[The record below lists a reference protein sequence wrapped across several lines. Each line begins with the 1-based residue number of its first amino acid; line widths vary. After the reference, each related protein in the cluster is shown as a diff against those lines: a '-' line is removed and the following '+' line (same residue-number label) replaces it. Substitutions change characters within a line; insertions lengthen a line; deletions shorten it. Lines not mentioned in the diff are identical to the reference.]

1 MSGPDPYLRELAEHG
16 FLEGDAARFRAVWER
31 LETSYFERM
40 AAIADPLTGWR
51 DRFRAAAT
59 ETARLVE
66 AHPEVARFL
75 AVDALAAGE
84 LGRELRG
91 VFASRL
97 AALLDSAREELP
109 DRDRVPEATSAWIAG
124 MFFDRVYRRCTMPDA
139 PDLPS
144 QLPELMF
151 LAVSAYFGT
160 EAGLEELVPRPSR
173 GGP

>member
-16 FLEGDAARFRAVWER
+16 FLEADAVRFRAVWER
-31 LETSYFERM
+31 LETSYFERV
-40 AAIADPLTGWR
+40 AAVAEPFTGWR
-51 DRFRAAAT
+51 DRFRAGAT
-59 ETARLVE
+59 ETVRLVE
-66 AHPEVARFL
+66 AHRAEARFL

-84 LGRELRG
+84 VGRERQRA
-91 VFASRL
+91 FAARL

-109 DRDRVPEATSAWIAG
+109 NPDGVPEATSAWIAA
-124 MFFDRVYRRCTMPDA
+124 MFFDRVYRRCTTPEG

-160 EAGLEELVPRPSR
+160 EAGLQELIPP
-173 GGP
+173 P

>member
-1 MSGPDPYLRELAEHG
+1 MSGPDPYLRELAERG
-16 FLEGDAARFRAVWER
+16 FSDADAARFGAAWER
-31 LETSYFERM
+31 LETSYFERV
-40 AAIADPLTGWR
+40 AAIADPLGGWR

-66 AHPEVARFL
+66 AHPVEARFL

-84 LGRELRG
+84 LGRERQHA
-91 VFASRL
+91 FASRL

-109 DRDRVPEATSAWIAG
+109 DPDAVPAATSAWIAA
-124 MFFDRVYRRCTMPDA
+124 MFFDRVYRRCATPDG

-160 EAGLEELVPRPSR
+160 EAGLQELIPS
-173 GGP
+173 P

>member
-1 MSGPDPYLRELAEHG
+1 VSAPDSYLRELAEHG
-16 FLEGDAARFRAVWER
+16 FLEADAARFVAAWER
-31 LETSYFERM
+31 LETAYFDRM
-40 AAIADPLTGWR
+40 AAIAEPFADWR

-66 AHPEVARFL
+66 AHPVEARFL
-75 AVDALAAGE
+75 AVDALAAGD
-84 LGRELRG
+84 LGRERQRT
-91 VFASRL
+91 FASRL

-109 DRDRVPEATSAWIAG
+109 DPDRVPAATSAWIAA
-124 MFFDRVYRRCTMPDA
+124 MFFDRVYRRCTTPDG

-160 EAGLEELVPRPSR
+160 EAGLQELLSQP
-173 GGP
+173 